1 LYPSNTYKFDI
12 RRLTPNSYYNKK
24 YWKLIIYFFIKFYIF
39 FL

>member
-24 YWKLIIYFFIKFYIF
+24 YWN
-39 FL
+39 